1 MSPSRAGLL
10 GNRERPSGVRK
21 RKGKAPAHLYQ
32 AAAGDPGSDGVEDFR
47 LVQGRAHDN
56 SEHKAELSPVITAQ
70 PQLLQSFHTY
80 KRETDSMRTAAHVR
94 RCYSEYAKSRY
105 KMHKDIC
112 IGNDKSTCHS
122 ATATAT
128 VIIGQGMCWMI
139 HTRFLQ
145 SRQLLKP
152 F

>member
-80 KRETDSMRTAAHVR
+80 KRETDSMRTCEDVTANTRNRAT
-94 RCYSEYAKSRY
+94 RCIRIFA
-105 KMHKDIC
+105 
-112 IGNDKSTCHS
+112 S
-122 ATATAT
+122 AMIKARAT
-128 VIIGQGMCWMI
+128 VPLPLPLALSVKACVG
-139 HTRFLQ
+139 
-145 SRQLLKP
+145 
-152 F
+152 

>member
-70 PQLLQSFHTY
+70 PQLLQSFQTY
-80 KRETDSMRTAAHVR
+80 KRERAQCAR
-94 RCYSEYAKSRY
+94 AK
-105 KMHKDIC
+105 M
-112 IGNDKSTCHS
+112 
-122 ATATAT
+122 
-128 VIIGQGMCWMI
+128 
-139 HTRFLQ
+139 LQ
-145 SRQLLKP
+145 RIREIALQDA
-152 F
+152 